1 MLTAEQVKN
10 FYEADL
16 FVPGLFDHIFF
27 LILGLILPFVD
38 YATDYY
44 NAGPDSNIKKVIPSR
59 KYPSRAKHGL
69 VITLQEPDV
78 KNVRT

>member
-16 FVPGLFDHIFF
+16 FVPGLFEHIFF

-44 NAGPDSNIKKVIPSR
+44 NAGPDSNIKKLYPR
-59 KYPSRAKHGL
+59 KYRSHAKSS
-69 VITLQEPDV
+69 
-78 KNVRT
+78 